1 METHQMF
8 SPQTYADRRR
18 VLTNRI
24 EGGLVL
30 LLGNSESPRSFADG
44 THPFR
49 QDSTFLYYLGLDQPD
64 LAAVIDVDGGTTILF
79 GTDPTIDHIVWMGD
93 LPSLA
98 QRGESAGVTDV
109 RPPSALAEY
118 LLAAGSRRVHY
129 LPPYRAANQ
138 VKLFELLRI
147 EPQAAVEGASVELIR
162 AVVDQRNI
170 KTDEE
175 IVEIEAAVEVAVAMH
190 KAAMRIARPGLMEYE
205 AVAEAERVCRA
216 AGLEL
221 SFQVIGTVRG
231 EILHNHHH
239 GNKLQSGDMFL
250 LDAGAESRLG
260 YAADLSS
267 TMPVD
272 AKFTDRQKIMYDL
285 CLGGYRAAVNTLA
298 PGVPFREAHLNAARV
313 IAAGMKDLG
322 LMKGDTEEAVQAGAH
337 AMFFQC
343 GTGHMMGLDVHDMED
358 LGEVWVG
365 YDGEPKSTLF
375 GLKSLRLARPME
387 SGFVVTVEPGIY
399 MIPQLMDLWRGEKR
413 FAEFLVYDEIDKWRD
428 FGGIR
433 NEEDFLITAD
443 GHRRLGPAKP
453 LTTDEVEAL
462 GSSC

>member
-1 METHQMF
+1 MF
-8 SPQTYADRRR
+8 SPQTYADRRH
-18 VLTNRI
+18 VLADRL

-64 LAAVIDVDGGTTILF
+64 LAAVIDLDEGKTILF
-79 GTDPTIDHIVWMGD
+79 GDDPTIDHIVWMGD

-98 QRGESAGVTDV
+98 ERGAMTGITDV
-109 RPPSALAEY
+109 RPPSALADFLTAEG
-118 LLAAGSRRVHY
+118 ARRVHF
-129 LPPYRAANQ
+129 LPPYRAANR

-147 EPQAAVEGASVELIR
+147 EPRAAAERASVDLIR

-175 IVEIEAAVEVAVAMH
+175 IVEIEAAVEVTVAMH
-190 KAAMRIARPGLMEYE
+190 EAAIRCCRSGLMEYE
-205 AVAEAERVCRA
+205 VVAEVERVSRA

-221 SFQVIGTVRG
+221 AYQVIGTVHG
-231 EILHNHHH
+231 EILHNHFH
-239 GNKLQSGDMFL
+239 GNKLASGDMFL
-250 LDAGAESRLG
+250 LDAGAESPGG

-267 TMPVD
+267 TFPVD
-272 AKFTDRQKIMYDL
+272 RKFTERQIIMYDL
-285 CLGGYRAAVNTLA
+285 CLDAHRAAVGTLA
-298 PGVPFREAHLNAARV
+298 PGVPFRGAHLNAARV
-313 IAAGMKDLG
+313 IAAGMKGLG

-343 GTGHMMGLDVHDMED
+343 GTGHMMGLDVHDQED
-358 LGEVWVG
+358 LGEVHVG

-375 GLKSLRLARPME
+375 GLKSLRLARPLE
-387 SGFVVTVEPGIY
+387 PGFVVTVEPGIY

-413 FAEFLVYDEIDKWRD
+413 FDEFLVYEEIDKWRD

-433 NEEDFLITAD
+433 NEENFLITAD

-453 LTTDEVEAL
+453 LTTAEVEAL
-462 GSSC
+462 KAG